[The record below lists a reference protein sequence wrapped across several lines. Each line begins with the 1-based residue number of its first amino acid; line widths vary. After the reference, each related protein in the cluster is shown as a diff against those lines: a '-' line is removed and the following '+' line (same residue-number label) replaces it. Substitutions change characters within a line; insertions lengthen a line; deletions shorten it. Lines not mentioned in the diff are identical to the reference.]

1 MMHAGPRQGP
11 RQHLN
16 LNLSSFNLS
25 IVLPTALKRI
35 LFWGARVGGSF
46 LVPENVLLPEYSP
59 PSSLIY
65 GLVSIPSFPLI
76 FKGTFLGFRKPLFFF
91 FSRRPS
97 FQVCSKC
104 T

>member
-1 MMHAGPRQGP
+1 MLHAGSRQGP

-16 LNLSSFNLS
+16 LSSSSFDLS
-25 IVLPTALKRI
+25 IVLPTSLKR
-35 LFWGARVGGSF
+35 LFYFGGLGLGEDF

-59 PSSLIY
+59 PSFLISA
-65 GLVSIPSFPLI
+65 LVSLPSFHLI
-76 FKGTFLGFRKPLFFF
+76 FKGTFLGFRKPLS
-91 FSRRPS
+91 FSIRPS

>member
-1 MMHAGPRQGP
+1 MGED
-11 RQHLN
+11 
-16 LNLSSFNLS
+16 
-25 IVLPTALKRI
+25 
-35 LFWGARVGGSF
+35 F

-91 FSRRPS
+91 FQEDLAFKSALNALREKS
-97 FQVCSKC
+97 NLKSKSE
-104 T
+104 